1 MMQNIMRRP
10 SSCVTCKA
18 LPDRP
23 TAPLPRP
30 SRTEPPSTT
39 TSETPKN
46 INVEPLTKPK
56 RSSSGKAGGSTA
68 TPLWTPRDR
77 RASRTSANPV
87 SSSPDSSV
95 DSQTAPASSSPTPRA
110 PARPAAQRR
119 AAPPKPAT
127 RPEVRRVSL
136 PSTDQGDE
144 DGEYDEGEE
153 LGLSEEENERLVFGS
168 VSNSWEAEV
177 LASRAF
183 HGTRTH
189 HRNPLFDQVCQV
201 ASATPVQINSHAPV
215 IMTCPPAEPES
226 AALDA
231 TALTALQHQLL
242 EMGVQQE
249 VADALLLAVKQEK
262 ADAGVLPVQAQR
274 MLTLAGGGESLTQ
287 ALGALA
293 LELGCVG
300 LVDVGSMAVSCPTL
314 VSLDVEVVRERAQ
327 RLASTCGCLP
337 LKATGM
343 MMKNPAL
350 LIIPQDKLA
359 TKLTALK
366 NSTGL
371 SLEQATSMIT
381 LYMFPGIQG

>member
-1 MMQNIMRRP
+1 M
-10 SSCVTCKA
+10 
-18 LPDRP
+18 
-23 TAPLPRP
+23 
-30 SRTEPPSTT
+30 
-39 TSETPKN
+39 
-46 INVEPLTKPK
+46 LT
-56 RSSSGKAGGSTA
+56 
-68 TPLWTPRDR
+68 
-77 RASRTSANPV
+77 
-87 SSSPDSSV
+87 
-95 DSQTAPASSSPTPRA
+95 
-110 PARPAAQRR
+110 QRR

-177 LASRAF
+177 LASR
-183 HGTRTH
+183 
-189 HRNPLFDQVCQV
+189 
-201 ASATPVQINSHAPV
+201 
-215 IMTCPPAEPES
+215 AEPES